1 MSRLSNAIISIFRK
15 GEKRISSEQ
24 FEQAVNQV
32 LLSDTV
38 ADAVKKNIIT
48 PEGGAREREHRHA
61 SADSKHLQRRQGKC
75 FCFYRLIFLYLLKL
89 ITLTE

>member
-1 MSRLSNAIISIFRK
+1 MSIFRK

-24 FEQAVNQV
+24 FEQTVNKV

-48 PEGGAREREHRHA
+48 PEGSKPSPLLDREI
-61 SADSKHLQRRQGKC
+61 GNG
-75 FCFYRLIFLYLLKL
+75 YLRSWLH
-89 ITLTE
+89 IYATN

>member
-1 MSRLSNAIISIFRK
+1 MSRLGNAISSIFRK

-24 FEQAVNQV
+24 FEQAVNEV

-48 PEGGAREREHRHA
+48 PDDEVV
-61 SADSKHLQRRQGKC
+61 
-75 FCFYRLIFLYLLKL
+75 YRLSNGDLLL
-89 ITLTE
+89 SWPW